1 MLQLCM
7 ITQVLWVDG
16 HIDLASIAIHGRDI
30 LAKSEHPQEACIT
43 IPDLLDSP
51 IRTFFGTIYTT
62 FTNGSFGFT
71 SSDDRDG
78 AYRAGLEQLAVYD
91 LLVQEGHLTKQMHG
105 LTVEDD
111 LSMLLVMEGADPIR
125 NPEDVKWWREQGLRA
140 VGLTWSDGT
149 RYAGGNR
156 TLGPITNE
164 GKELVAALDEAGIVH
179 DVSHLADEGVEQ
191 LFDIAKGPIIASH
204 SNSRLLLNTD
214 SQRNLSDDLAKELLS
229 RGGVIGLNL
238 CTQFLAEPF
247 DRETHT
253 ATIED
258 CVTHVLHFCALAGNN
273 NQVALGSDFDGGF
286 TPKYL
291 PIGVKHPSALNT
303 LASELKGAGFTEEE
317 LQSFSHGA
325 WQRVFNLVEC

>member
-1 MLQLCM
+1 M
-7 ITQVLWVDG
+7 ISQVYWIDG
-16 HIDLASIAIHGRDI
+16 HIDLASIAVRGRDI
-30 LAKSEHPQEACIT
+30 LTQSENAQEACIT

-62 FTNGSFGFT
+62 FTNGSFGFD
-71 SSDDRDG
+71 SSNDREG
-78 AYRAGLEQLAVYD
+78 AHRAGLEQLAVYD
-91 LLVQEGHLTKQMHG
+91 KLVEDGHLTKQMHG
-105 LTVEDD
+105 LKVDDD
-111 LSMLLVMEGADPIR
+111 LSMLLVLEGADPIR
-125 NPEDVKWWREQGLRA
+125 NPDEVKWWRDQGLRA

-156 TLGPITNE
+156 SLGPITDE
-164 GKELVAALDEAGIVH
+164 GKELVSALDEAGIVH

-204 SNSRLLLNTD
+204 SNSRLLLNSD
-214 SQRNLSDDLAKELLS
+214 SQRNLSDDLATELLS

-291 PIGVKHPSALNT
+291 PIGIKHPSALNALT
-303 LASELKGAGFTEEE
+303 SALKSAGFTEDE
-317 LQSFSHGA
+317 LHSFAHGA
-325 WQRVFNLVEC
+325 WERVFNSVEC